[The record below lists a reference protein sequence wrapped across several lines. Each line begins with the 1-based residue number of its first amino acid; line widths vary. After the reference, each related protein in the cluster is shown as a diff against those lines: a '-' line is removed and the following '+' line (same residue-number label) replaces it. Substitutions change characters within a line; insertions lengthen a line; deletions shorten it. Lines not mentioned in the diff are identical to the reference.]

1 MEKVVSSIDVERV
14 LIAGAASNI
23 ELLQTALGFIER
35 GYEVTVIEDCCAASK
50 KKDHAVAMK
59 DLEEAGCRISTLGTE
74 VMQLASSCS
83 KQVLDS
89 VKNILFT

>member
-1 MEKVVSSIDVERV
+1 M
-14 LIAGAASNI
+14 
-23 ELLQTALGFIER
+23 
-35 GYEVTVIEDCCAASK
+35 TVIEDCCAASK

-59 DLEEAGCRISTLGTE
+59 DLEEAGCRISTLETE
-74 VMQLASSCS
+74 VMQLAASCS